1 VLDDGQN
8 DSFFIVYEGQATFLE
23 KGQAAGK
30 FQKGD
35 FVGERVGHSGY
46 LHTNILKPDPG
57 VRLMRI
63 GKVQFYEVVA
73 ANVKL
78 ADRILDYV

>member
-1 VLDDGQN
+1 
-8 DSFFIVYEGQATFLE
+8 
-23 KGQAAGK
+23 
-30 FQKGD
+30 
-35 FVGERVGHSGY
+35 VGERVGHSGY